1 MAIIYVFSFFCHF
14 MDTRKKTNGV
24 IMYKNEYVYCTKCAN
39 FNTDFLTPSCK
50 CEAKCYFWDWEDS
63 KPKEKRPY
71 YEEKEGMNYV
81 ERN

>member
-1 MAIIYVFSFFCHF
+1 
-14 MDTRKKTNGV
+14 
-24 IMYKNEYVYCTKCAN
+24 MYKNEYVYCTKCAN

-71 YEEKEGMNYV
+71 YEEKGEMNYV